1 MRACEPEKRR
11 FWEEHLKNWE
21 LSGQS
26 QVEYCRKN
34 GINIKSFHY
43 WKRKIGRSYC
53 APAMVELPISWSV
66 PVIFQSMW
74 ESRLVNFFY
83 GTRNLLITNHNLRA
97 SRTPHQYVS
106 YGNDPI

>member
-21 LSGQS
+21 LSGES

-43 WKRKIGRSYC
+43 WKRRIGRSYC

-66 PVIFQSMW
+66 PVTPASPQLC
-74 ESRLVNFFY
+74 LVFDRFRVEI
-83 GTRNLLITNHNLRA
+83 GK
-97 SRTPHQYVS
+97 
-106 YGNDPI
+106 GFDPEDLERVVRVLGRI